1 MKLRDILL
9 ALCAPLLLG
18 FGFAIAKPAM
28 QQFPPF
34 LLMGLRFTIAALI
47 LVWWFPIPKKILKD
61 LFIVSLIGGTLTYGL
76 VYTGLNSVDASSSIL
91 LVHTEV
97 PFGVIIAYFLFK
109 EKPGVKNILGIVIA
123 FIGLFIL
130 LGAPNLEGKIIGVL
144 LLLFGAFAWSLG
156 MVMAKPLS
164 KKIGGFAVT
173 AWVCLFSG
181 PMLLLGSFIFDGNT
195 FEYFLSADL
204 QGWSIVAFLGL
215 IMQPIAYGTWYQVL
229 GRNPVHK
236 VMPVMLLLPLTGL
249 STAIFLLG
257 EDPSTEVFIGGA
269 IILFG
274 IAMILFEK
282 KTKRKKNK

>member
-1 MKLRDILL
+1 MKFRDILL

-34 LLMGLRFTIAALI
+34 LLMGLRFTIAALVLI
-47 LVWWFPIPKKILKD
+47 WWFPIPKKLLKD

-76 VYTGLNSVDASSSIL
+76 VYMGLNRVDASSSIL

-109 EKPGVKNILGIVIA
+109 EKPGIKNILGMVIA
-123 FIGLFIL
+123 FVGLFIL
-130 LGAPNLEGKIIGVL
+130 LGAPNLEGKLIGVL
-144 LLLFGAFAWSLG
+144 LLLLGAFFWSLG

-164 KKIGGFAVT
+164 KQIGGFAVA
-173 AWVCLFSG
+173 AWISLFCG

-195 FEYFLSADL
+195 LNYFLSANL
-204 QGWSIVAFLGL
+204 EGWLTVGYLGL
-215 IMQPIAYGTWYQVL
+215 IMQPLAYGAWYHVI
-229 GRNPVHK
+229 GRNPIHK
-236 VMPVMLLLPLTGL
+236 VLPVMLLFPLTGL

-257 EDPSTEVFIGGA
+257 EEPTKQVFLGGA
-269 IILFG
+269 IILLG
-274 IAMILFEK
+274 IGLILLSK
-282 KTKRKKNK
+282 PQTK